1 MYANSWTK
9 ALSLHV
15 SSIIRYILIRCIS
28 DSADRFNIEIH
39 EVLVSNEYC
48 LNFRIILKI
57 FTNNVLINLS
67 FCDIIILT
75 LDPNLTLLLPI
86 NSPCSLQ
93 RLVQCMS
100 QYVFNR
106 AKYYSFK
113 LDCTVALTS
122 PFSSQGIDIIT
133 WCSHIEQ
140 HLDQIRNN
148 ISHQGRQ
155 RKMRVA
161 CTNDFSIIRLIITLK
176 LEKINE
182 GHCYCIHLQ
191 LRTVRTR
198 RCQLPI
204 DPRDM
209 TCQFSF
215 AGGCHNGG
223 FSIISQWLSL
233 KPSTPRIMTPEI

>member
-1 MYANSWTK
+1 
-9 ALSLHV
+9 
-15 SSIIRYILIRCIS
+15 
-28 DSADRFNIEIH
+28 
-39 EVLVSNEYC
+39 
-48 LNFRIILKI
+48 
-57 FTNNVLINLS
+57 
-67 FCDIIILT
+67 
-75 LDPNLTLLLPI
+75 
-86 NSPCSLQ
+86 
-93 RLVQCMS
+93 MS

-106 AKYYSFK
+106 AKKYYSLK
-113 LDCTVALTS
+113 LDCIVALTS

-140 HLDQIRNN
+140 RLDQIRNN
-148 ISHQGRQ
+148 IAHQGRQ

-176 LEKINE
+176 QEKINE

-191 LRTVRTR
+191 LRTVRTQ

-233 KPSTPRIMTPEI
+233 KPSTPRIMTPEIQKDDNVWFIWIFNVIICYVMT